1 MFSRNSK
8 EVVKSK
14 GTRGEKLDFDEEAR
28 KLFKSININP
38 GEIGGEYNYLDPIWR
53 HPTSGGVLY
62 VGNQTAA
69 QDLQIQATHKIT
81 HVVNCTADMP
91 NYHEGK
97 TGAMPKYYRFDV
109 SNHWRYLN
117 SRENSVQDFVAPLF
131 RFIEEALTNGNGV
144 LVHCLAGAHRAGTT
158 GVACLMHLTG
168 QSADSATVL
177 AKRCRPVINPIGMLP
192 QFLERLQG
200 FLEARPRRG
209 FGTFA

>member
-131 RFIEEALTNGNGV
+131 RFIDEALTNGNGV
-144 LVHCLAGAHRAGTT
+144 LVHCLAGNKIKESFRGCWDRFPFRS
-158 GVACLMHLTG
+158 ACK
-168 QSADSATVL
+168 QSSIVS
-177 AKRCRPVINPIGMLP
+177 LP
-192 QFLERLQG
+192 SSLCVSNL
-200 FLEARPRRG
+200 LW
-209 FGTFA
+209 TF